1 MLDRLRIHNFR
12 MLKDFSVEPLGR
24 VNLIVGRN
32 NSGKST
38 VLEAMRLLAEGGNGR
53 FLQSLLG
60 EHDELIAVSDRDPE
74 GAAFLAIRNFF
85 TGRTLPKS
93 DADFIFIGSD
103 ISKSIKLEHIFF
115 ELQEELVKDKLGNV
129 LDGLRRQVRV
139 PILKSAVKPDQAIRE
154 GLRTTQQGGL
164 LTHSILWDMADPW
177 SPNRKTAPDVSFG
190 IIPYGFIPTH
200 FVDQD
205 NLASWWDQVV
215 FTPAEQRV
223 LAALRIIEP
232 NVDGL
237 AFIKSPRD
245 VRYGRPRERAP
256 DRIPVVKLRGQ
267 AEPVPLN
274 SMGDGM
280 FRLLQLLL
288 AASQAKGG
296 FLLVDEFE
304 NGLHFTVQEA
314 VWRMVFQIAVEL
326 DMQVFATT
334 HSWDCIESFVRVAQE
349 RPKEGVLFKMSRSRL
364 KSDEGK
370 IIATVYDEERLA
382 LATAMEMEVR

>member
-1 MLDRLRIHNFR
+1 MLDQLRIHNFR
-12 MLKDFSVEPLGR
+12 MLKDFSVKPLGR

-32 NSGKST
+32 SSGKST
-38 VLEAMRLLAEGGNGR
+38 VLEALRLLAEGGSGR
-53 FLQSLLG
+53 FLQELLG
-60 EHDELIAVSDRDPE
+60 EHDERIAASDRDPE
-74 GAAFLAIRNFF
+74 GVALLAIRNFF
-85 TGRTLPKS
+85 TGRVLPKS
-93 DADFIFIGSD
+93 DDDFIFIGSD
-103 ISKSIKLEHIFF
+103 IGKSIKLKHVFF

-154 GLRTTQQGGL
+154 GLGVTQQDGT
-164 LTHSILWDMADPW
+164 LTYSILRDMADPW
-177 SPNRKTAPDVSFG
+177 SPNRKTVPDVSFG
-190 IIPYGFIPTH
+190 FIPYEFIPTY
-200 FVDQD
+200 FVAQD
-205 NLASWWDQVV
+205 HLADLWDQIV

-223 LAALRIIEP
+223 IDALRIIEP
-232 NVDGL
+232 NVEGM
-237 AFIKSPRD
+237 AFIN
-245 VRYGRPRERAP
+245 AP
-256 DRIPVVKLRGQ
+256 SAKRSSANRMPVVKLHGQ
-267 AEPVPLN
+267 TEPVPLN

-280 FRLLQLLL
+280 YRLLQLALT
-288 AASQAKGG
+288 AASAKGG

-314 VWRMVFQIAVEL
+314 VWRMVFQIAAEL